1 MSFHPHIVGFGH
13 RIRCNLIAE
22 EIKKMEPQT
31 KIVFLDRR
39 DDPLFREN
47 WTPYKR
53 VHGGV
58 RRSIS
63 LFTSSCLVEDCA
75 MIEDFRRKWYSKVGR
90 IVTILNPTFRPE
102 FVNQKHHLKQ
112 TDLIAI
118 CYPKGLF
125 PLPEMIQEFEEK
137 ITWFGPVLNLPGE
150 NFQLTASGVMKINI
164 LASRGKERIVPLI
177 HALSKDLGF
186 EIIQTEFK
194 SAEDHFSSLSETS
207 IAITQGTTGVF
218 ECSHLGIPQICL
230 PINYE
235 QLVVAKKFEEAG
247 ALKRIPVENVTK
259 ENLREALDE
268 MISDRNLGEEMV
280 EKAKKFASPPGTT
293 DIARAV
299 IEIVKG
305 TE

>member
-1 MSFHPHIVGFGH
+1 
-13 RIRCNLIAE
+13 
-22 EIKKMEPQT
+22 MEPQT

-39 DDPLFREN
+39 DDPLFQEN

-63 LFTSSCLVEDCA
+63 LFTSSCLVEDGA

-90 IVTILNPTFRPE
+90 IVTIVNPDFRPE

-118 CYPKGLF
+118 CYPEGLF
-125 PLPEMIQEFEEK
+125 PLPEIIQEFEER

-150 NFQLTASGVMKINI
+150 DFQRTASSVMKINI

-177 HALSKDLGF
+177 QALSKDLGF
-186 EIIQTEFK
+186 DIIQTEFK
-194 SAEDHFSSLSETS
+194 SAEDHFSSLSETT

-218 ECSHLGIPQICL
+218 ECSHLGVPQICL

-247 ALKRIPVENVTK
+247 ALRHIPVEKVTK
-259 ENLREALDE
+259 ENIQVALEE
-268 MISDRNLGEEMV
+268 MISNQDLREQIAER
-280 EKAKKFASPPGTT
+280 ARKFASPPGTK
-293 DIARAV
+293 DIAKA
-299 IEIVKG
+299 ILDIVEG
-305 TE
+305 TQ